1 MPASRTGIGS
11 MSPSTETAIEQQMSA
26 ECMPGWIASL
36 AAMTPPTG
44 IVPVAVPA
52 GQASGMTAPATMVGT
67 RISSAMCRSTEA
79 RFSASC
85 ASSARMLSRCFER
98 AVPAQRYR
106 RWRRRRREP
115 VDDGANSSIAGAG
128 PACLLGRRNR
138 RSEPRARR
146 VAPRDQGLARNR
158 RHDYCA
164 LETLSSAMA
173 GHGPRDL
180 PEPRRFGLICR

>member
-85 ASSARMLSRCFER
+85 AFSARMLSRW
-98 AVPAQRYR
+98 A
-106 RWRRRRREP
+106 
-115 VDDGANSSIAGAG
+115 
-128 PACLLGRRNR
+128 
-138 RSEPRARR
+138 SEPRPRSSTDGGSGGGANRSTMART
-146 VAPRDQGLARNR
+146 AA
-158 RHDYCA
+158 
-164 LETLSSAMA
+164 SSAPDRRA
-173 GHGPRDL
+173 SSAAAIAAANHGP
-180 PEPRRFGLICR
+180 GA